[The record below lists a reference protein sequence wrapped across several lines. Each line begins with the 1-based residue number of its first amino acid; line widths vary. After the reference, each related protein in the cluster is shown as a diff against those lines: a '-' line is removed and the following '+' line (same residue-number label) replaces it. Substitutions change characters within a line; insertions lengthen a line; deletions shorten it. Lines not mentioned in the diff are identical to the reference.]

1 MDEYRSEAAVT
12 LEEGCEG
19 EGDAKGR
26 EMRRGGRWE
35 GEGDGKRR
43 KVRRKQSDD
52 ALNAFH
58 TK

>member
-12 LEEGCEG
+12 VEEGCEG

-26 EMRRGGRWE
+26 EMGRGGRWE
-35 GEGDGKRR
+35 EK
-43 KVRRKQSDD
+43 KSEKK
-52 ALNAFH
+52 

>member
-12 LEEGCEG
+12 LEEG
-19 EGDAKGR
+19 
-26 EMRRGGRWE
+26 WE